1 MNGVAK
7 VSPESLDRALT
18 VLLRAVLNPAMAQK
32 SEALHADA
40 INRLQYC
47 IEQTRLEASEGASL
61 VAACAPHG
69 KAMLSQAQ
77 RHLERLE
84 SLQALMAGR
93 QAEQDRQPD

>member
-1 MNGVAK
+1 MNGMDTI
-7 VSPESLDRALT
+7 SPESFDRALT
-18 VLLRAVLNPAMAQK
+18 VLLRAVLGPGMVQN

-47 IEQTRLEASEGASL
+47 IEQTRLEASEGAWL

-84 SLQALMAGR
+84 SLQVLIAGR
-93 QAEQDRQPD
+93 HGEPSRQAN

>member
-1 MNGVAK
+1 MDTI
-7 VSPESLDRALT
+7 SPESVDRALM
-18 VLLRAVLNPAMAQK
+18 VLLRAVLNPAMVQS

-40 INRLQYC
+40 INRLHYC
-47 IEQTRLEASEGASL
+47 IEQSRLEASEGASL

-84 SLQALMAGR
+84 SLQVLMAGHHGEPSR
-93 QAEQDRQPD
+93 QAN